1 MACSATAVHD
11 GAKLPSADWELHG
24 AELFQLQP
32 VNVVAE
38 HGSARSSRWSSSH
51 SCQLP
56 CLATT
61 DACRSANGKHDSPA
75 TNAVLANVTAS
86 LGLLSPSE
94 QPRCGPDEVP
104 QHAWTRRFRPF
115 QLPAESVAYEY
126 AWANVDDD
134 AHAELAE
141 NGSECFA
148 IRVVFTVAIG
158 IRLGG
163 DCTVDAGL
171 IELRE

>member
-1 MACSATAVHD
+1 MASAAVHD
-11 GAKLPSADWELHG
+11 GAKLCSVAWQLHG
-24 AELFQLQP
+24 AELSQLQP
-32 VNVVAE
+32 VNVAAE
-38 HGSARSSRWSSSH
+38 HGSARSSRWSSNH

-61 DACRSANGKHDSPA
+61 DACRSADGKHDSPA

-94 QPRCGPDEVP
+94 QPSCGPVEVP

-126 AWANVDDD
+126 AWTNVDDD
-134 AHAELAE
+134 AHAELIE
-141 NGSECFA
+141 NGTECFA
-148 IRVVFTVAIG
+148 IRVVFTLAIG
-158 IRLGG
+158 IGLGG
-163 DCTVDAGL
+163 DRTVDASL
-171 IELRE
+171 VELRK